1 MNATSDPIGRDRDP
15 DEEPPA
21 FETIPELEEDQTIP
35 PRPEEE
41 SADILRAIPDGED
54 HSRDHLVRPP
64 DRVAPD
70 ADGDWWPMMLKR
82 LADRVVVV
90 VGASSGIVAPRA
102 VDSIMVFLGPGLM
115 AGDAPVPHPQGNL
128 ETSLATG
135 EVR

>member
-41 SADILRAIPDGED
+41 IADILRAIPDVED
-54 HSRDHLVRPP
+54 HSRDHLVRPA

-70 ADGDWWPMMLKR
+70 A
-82 LADRVVVV
+82 
-90 VGASSGIVAPRA
+90 
-102 VDSIMVFLGPGLM
+102 
-115 AGDAPVPHPQGNL
+115 AG
-128 ETSLATG
+128 E
-135 EVR
+135 E